1 MSVLSVRRETDVE
14 IRGSDTV
21 YLFDLRT
28 DTAADWV
35 ASHVSAERLKFG
47 GSLVVEHRFVAA
59 LVSGMVFY
67 GLIITEG
74 PSPTGRFTV

>member
-35 ASHVSAERLKFG
+35 ASHVSEERLMYG

-59 LVSGMVFY
+59 LVSGMVSD
-67 GLIITEG
+67 GLIVKEE
-74 PSPTGRFTV
+74 PRPTGRFTV